1 MMEGLCVIAY
11 CVIAGIVYGVGC
23 EINDDEEGFEV
34 MMIGIFWPV
43 TVPMYAGYVLLRLAI
58 RLIRGL
64 I

>member
-23 EINDDEEGFEV
+23 EINDDEETFGI
-34 MMIGIFWPV
+34 MIIGIFWPV
-43 TVPMYAGYVLLRLAI
+43 TIPTYIGYLLI
-58 RLIRGL
+58 RLLIRFVRSY